1 MIPIV
6 LAVGVAGIMI
16 AVFVMVLRADR
27 GRTEAVRATAG
38 RMGWAYRDTVPFDTI
53 PKLDRF
59 ELFTQGRSRKLAN
72 LMTSP
77 AGDPRAVLFDYSY
90 TTGGGKSQTTHRQTV
105 LYAVSDTLDIPTF
118 SLRPQHFFHGIAKV
132 FGYQDIDLERRPVF
146 SDMFLLRGDDEVRV
160 RDAFSGTVAEFFEMH
175 PGVCAAGAGREVLYW
190 RPGKRVGGDDI
201 ESFVR
206 QGLELA
212 GRFRT
217 PSADTP

>member
-1 MIPIV
+1 
-6 LAVGVAGIMI
+6 MI
-16 AVFVMVLRADR
+16 AAFVLLRRAES
-27 GRTEAVRATAG
+27 GRTEAMRATAG

-59 ELFTQGRSRKLAN
+59 ELFTQGRSRKLTN

-77 AGDPRAVLFDYSY
+77 AGEPRAVLFDYTY
-90 TTGGGKSQTTHRQTV
+90 TTGGGKSQSTHRQTV
-105 LYAVSDTLDIPTF
+105 FYAVSDTMDVPTF
-118 SLRPQHFFHGIAKV
+118 SLRPQHFFHSIAKV

-160 RDAFSGTVAEFFEMH
+160 RNAFGGAVAEFFEMH
-175 PGVCAAGAGREVLYW
+175 PGVCAAGVGGEMLYW

-206 QGLELA
+206 EGMELA
-212 GRFRT
+212 GRFRPT
-217 PSADTP
+217 PPGQA